1 MQREKEI
8 VKRDRQTDIMKER
21 KKERKKEIQ
30 KERKKRKINLLG
42 TMSSARHPMN
52 RSMSQGDEYNDLRTF
67 QLDNEMSE
75 VKNKFKCL
83 KEKQI
88 LMSEVKHKCKY

>member
-8 VKRDRQTDIMKER
+8 AQSKEREIDRHKER
-21 KKERKKEIQ
+21 KKRKEN
-30 KERKKRKINLLG
+30 KRKINLLG

-52 RSMSQGDEYNDLRTF
+52 RSMSQGDEYNDLRMF

-75 VKNKFKCL
+75 VKNKLKCL
-83 KEKQI
+83 K
-88 LMSEVKHKCKY
+88 